1 MPDDEIK
8 KIQARV
14 SSDAHRNVRLY
25 AAQNALNMEEVV
37 VKGLRALGIDARAAA
52 LGERVRGD
60 RNRLI
65 DDMGTLFRVLG
76 VRHQDWP
83 AAAGFA

>member
-37 VKGLRALGIDARAAA
+37 VKGLRALGIEIPEIAPQESR
-52 LGERVRGD
+52 
-60 RNRLI
+60 
-65 DDMGTLFRVLG
+65 
-76 VRHQDWP
+76 
-83 AAAGFA
+83 